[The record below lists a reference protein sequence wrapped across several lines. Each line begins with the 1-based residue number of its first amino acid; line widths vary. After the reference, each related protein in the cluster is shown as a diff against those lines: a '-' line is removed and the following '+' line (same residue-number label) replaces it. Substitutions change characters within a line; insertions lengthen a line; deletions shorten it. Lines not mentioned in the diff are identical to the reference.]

1 MRYKIPRFRLFS
13 RAVYA
18 SSLIEGNLILP
29 PVRLRPDVHV
39 FCCFELRSGFSISG
53 RLRRQRFK
61 REKLIRTPTCL
72 IEPYGSLWSMLRLAR
87 TSSVSARNSSF
98 VEAKR
103 YRITRFFTRLPYK
116 FCGKSDQKSDTAE
129 KFNF

>member
-1 MRYKIPRFRLFS
+1 MSKLIPITAQHWKLLFLFTQDEKQEGRKKELRYKIPRFRLFS

-72 IEPYGSLWSMLRLAR
+72 IEPYGSLWSLLRLAR
-87 TSSVSARNSSF
+87 TSSFSVRNSSF
-98 VEAKR
+98 VEAK
-103 YRITRFFTRLPYK
+103 
-116 FCGKSDQKSDTAE
+116 
-129 KFNF
+129 